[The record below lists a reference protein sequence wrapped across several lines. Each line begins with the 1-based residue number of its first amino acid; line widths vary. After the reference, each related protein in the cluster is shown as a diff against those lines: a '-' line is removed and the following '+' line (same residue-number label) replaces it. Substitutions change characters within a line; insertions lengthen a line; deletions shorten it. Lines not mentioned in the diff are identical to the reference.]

1 MKTSGGGENKNKITK
16 TNNQASTTQGGL
28 FNNLLNDGYLEF
40 KDLAKWKEIVFK
52 IKLTEA
58 EYKLLIKEKAN
69 LVNLK

>member
-1 MKTSGGGENKNKITK
+1 MNENADN
-16 TNNQASTTQGGL
+16 
-28 FNNLLNDGYLEF
+28 YLEF